1 MSRTFHSPT
10 NLFSKSRNPVSN
22 PQSSYTMCYA
32 IVGLMI
38 PSPQDIS
45 LGVAA
50 HYIFGFGSGLRSAVS
65 TFLQGTDLGLMEGRQ
80 HCHYAPGCLDISSF
94 LEMRRFLLT
103 SFVRFCP
110 PSLPS
115 KRGNKNLSQKVL
127 LYIQRDYCQYR
138 LRINVLGHELSPF
151 CLSMLEFPRLL
162 LGWKFGLIGTIR
174 GYSGSKKLRA
184 RQAWYNGE
192 IIDMFS

>member
-1 MSRTFHSPT
+1 MQRCPVHFILQRTCLASRGTLYPT
-10 NLFSKSRNPVSN
+10 PNHHLRCA
-22 PQSSYTMCYA
+22 M
-32 IVGLMI
+32 
-38 PSPQDIS
+38 PSFCSWYLRS

-50 HYIFGFGSGLRSAVS
+50 YYIFGFGSGFRSAVS